1 MFTLWI
7 KVKFLWFGLIRYGKH
22 AVTLLRMRG
31 FDHVVCHLT
40 RTGNVTPKQFN
51 WNISLIENQPCNV
64 FGVECI
70 ICYCCGW
77 VICVFT
83 VSIRRFPRLCLRWY
97 GGLFISVLSD
107 VACFCPVRTGSAG
120 KMKIVE
126 EPNTFGYEALKY
138 IWYCLATALAATYW
152 LIFFLIIQVEQSPSV
167 ARKQTTAKS
176 ESISGVR

>member
-1 MFTLWI
+1 MVSTPSHYI
-7 KVKFLWFGLIRYGKH
+7 AHAQEKWFISHGLSSDYNRKWDSKTIQLERFADRKS
-22 AVTLLRMRG
+22 A
-31 FDHVVCHLT
+31 
-40 RTGNVTPKQFN
+40 
-51 WNISLIENQPCNV
+51 CNG

-83 VSIRRFPRLCLRWY
+83 VSIRRDPRLCLLWY

-107 VACFCPVRTGSAG
+107 VACFCPVRTGFAG

-138 IWYCLATALAATYW
+138 IWYCLATALAVTDW
-152 LIFFLIIQVEQSPSV
+152 LIFSHYSGWTIPFCLTKADYSQKWIHLRCPVTIL
-167 ARKQTTAKS
+167 RTTQQA
-176 ESISGVR
+176 